1 MAETSA
7 EAVAAYLKS
16 NPDFF
21 DTHADLIASL
31 SVPNP
36 HGSGAIPIAER
47 QVIALRD
54 RVRLLE
60 SKLAELVRFGED
72 NDAIGEKLHR
82 LTLALI
88 GAGDL
93 EAALHVV
100 RYHLIEEFSVPAV
113 ALRLWS
119 ARGPGATGAPDGE
132 PVSEEAKAFAQSLA
146 QPYICAQPMYESATW
161 LGEGAEYLRSFAYV
175 PLRARGDTLGLLA
188 LASHDPSRFEAGM
201 GTLYLTRMGD
211 LAGSALARLRS
222 A

>member
-21 DTHADLIASL
+21 DTHAELIAAL

-36 HGSGAIPIAER
+36 HGGKAIPIAER
-47 QVIALRD
+47 QVITLRD

-60 SKLAELVRFGED
+60 TKLAELIRFGED

-82 LTLALI
+82 LALALM
-88 GAGDL
+88 GAGDAQ
-93 EAALHVV
+93 AALHVV
-100 RYHLIEEFSVPAV
+100 RYHLIEEFAVPAV
-113 ALRLWS
+113 ALRLW
-119 ARGPGATGAPDGE
+119 AAPGPGATGGLDSE
-132 PVSEEAKAFAQSLA
+132 PVSEEARVFAQTLS
-146 QPYICAQPMYESATW
+146 QPYICAQAMYESAQW

-175 PLRARGDTLGLLA
+175 PLRAGGDTLGLLA
-188 LASHDPSRFEAGM
+188 LASQDPARFEAGM
-201 GTLYLTRMGD
+201 GTLYLVRLGE

>member
-31 SVPNP
+31 DVPNP
-36 HGSGAIPIAER
+36 HGGKAIPIAER

-60 SKLAELVRFGED
+60 SKLGELVRFGED
-72 NDAIGEKLHR
+72 NDVIGDKLHR

-88 GAGDL
+88 GAGDAQ
-93 EAALHVV
+93 AALHVV
-100 RYHLIEEFSVPAV
+100 RYHLIEEFAVPAV
-113 ALRLWS
+113 ALRLW
-119 ARGPGATGAPDGE
+119 AAPGPGATGGLEAG
-132 PVSEEAKAFAQSLA
+132 PVSEEVRVFAQSLA
-146 QPYICAQPMYESATW
+146 QPYICAQAMYETAQW

-175 PLRARGDTLGLLA
+175 PLRAGGDTLGLLA
-188 LASHDPSRFEAGM
+188 LASQDASRFEAGA
-201 GTLYLTRMGD
+201 GTLYLVRLGE

>member
-21 DTHADLIASL
+21 DTHADLIAAL
-31 SVPNP
+31 DVPNP
-36 HGSGAIPIAER
+36 HGGHAIPIAER
-47 QVIALRD
+47 QVLALRE

-60 SKLAELVRFGED
+60 TKLAELVRFGED

-82 LTLALI
+82 LTVALV
-88 GAGDL
+88 AVGDAQ
-93 EAALHVV
+93 AALHVV
-100 RYHLIEEFSVPAV
+100 RYHLIEEFAVPAV

-119 ARGPGATGAPDGE
+119 SPGPGATGGLVNLA
-132 PVSEEAKAFAQSLA
+132 VSEEARVFAQTLA
-146 QPYICAQPMYESATW
+146 QPYICAQALYETAQW

-175 PLRARGDTLGLLA
+175 PLRAGGDTLGLLA
-188 LASHDPSRFEAGM
+188 LASPDASRFEAGM
-201 GTLYLTRMGD
+201 GTLYLSRLGE